1 MISLL
6 VSVFPAPDSPLIC
19 TARMMLS
26 HRRGHTRRQAS
37 EVPEQEGLSQGETA
51 SRTVEAAD
59 FWHQMLSKA
68 MQACRMWQL
77 PELLACQKA

>member
-59 FWHQMLSKA
+59 LAPDSVQSNA
-68 MQACRMWQL
+68 SL
-77 PELLACQKA
+77 PHVAAA